1 MNEHNS
7 FTVPAKELKD
17 AVKHLKKLINKVK
30 PKPSYPILDVIV
42 KLDAVELRL
51 VGLSRIIKTP
61 NKNIFSLRIP
71 FNTVYVTALGCDE
84 INYNAIVTTGSIEI
98 GQQIIKT
105 PQIELFH
112 PENLQPIDLTL
123 NPSIMDI
130 LALRFKHTEEE
141 LKAKD
146 YFDIV
151 LKQEEILDDDIAD
164 SIRILSKYGIKRSTV
179 IKMIS
184 ENIKRHSMK

>member
-1 MNEHNS
+1 MADN
-7 FTVPAKELKD
+7 FTLPTKELQD
-17 AVKHLKKLINKVK
+17 AVKLLHKLLNKIK

-51 VGLSRIIKTP
+51 VGLSRIIKTQ
-61 NKNIFSLRIP
+61 NKKIFSFRIP
-71 FNTVYVTALGCDE
+71 FNTVYVTALGCDDE
-84 INYNAIVTTGSIEI
+84 YFNAKIKDGSIEI
-98 GQQIIKT
+98 GEQIINT

-112 PENLQPIDLTL
+112 PENIQPIDLTL

-130 LALRFKHTEEE
+130 LALRHKHTEEE

-151 LKQEEILDDDIAD
+151 LRQEEILDDDIAE
-164 SIRILSKYGIKRSTV
+164 SIRILSKYGIKRNSLMR
-179 IKMIS
+179 IIS
-184 ENIKRHSMK
+184 ENIKRYSY